1 MTMDAADFLF
11 DHLTGP
17 RASVRVCK
25 VCKHAETVKTGL
37 RNAGRG
43 YGMREGNKA
52 RGRMIQH
59 IKSAHPDE
67 LAKMEATPFG
77 KRQWPTRPRT

>member
-1 MTMDAADFLF
+1 MQAADFLF
-11 DHLTGP
+11 DHHAGP

-25 VCKHAETVKTGL
+25 ICKHAESVRTGL

-52 RGRMIQH
+52 RSRMIQH
-59 IKSAHPDE
+59 INSVHPDE
-67 LAKMEATPFG
+67 LAKMEAVPFG
-77 KRQWPTRPRT
+77 KRPWPVRPR